1 MTLAI
6 WRSPLALIAAG
17 TSVLLLA
24 GLFSL
29 TTPARAEDVGA
40 EQVRSGEA
48 VEVAEAG
55 IEGESRVEL
64 LGEEPLARDDTAF
77 VTMGGPDGV
86 SVLRGRAAD
95 GYRWERIA
103 ELFEPSIETDLWV
116 ANSCLDPDG
125 TKMAI
130 VYAPRAFANKES
142 IFLGGAWGAIVDLH
156 DGSVTELGR
165 GYTLAYFNPGC
176 GGGTFA
182 AFTRYTEDGTTQ
194 LAAVDLSSGE
204 PRVKVDVDG
213 QVTSASTDSAGQL
226 VAVADGAVVRIDDDG
241 QTHVISESPGH
252 PFTLQIDGHDRI
264 AFLARESA
272 ERASAHLVGSRTD
285 EPVELAA
292 GALDQVGLTRTGD
305 TFFVLGDAQVREPD
319 RAGLRFVPEAD
330 PTARV
335 SSSGALVVNGASP
348 AGMRDRF
355 AAEGD
360 VRPSIDAW
368 AIHSGT
374 ALRFIVNPA
383 ADASLT
389 TSSNDEL
396 SWTSSDDPQ
405 PAAPAFLNLTP
416 LPVVETEQGTLGSPN
431 DPIEAERTCAVPRND
446 PASQAY
452 QPKPRQVQWAV
463 DRAVSGQLLE
473 QRPANWR
480 NLGMAEYTPQVM
492 FPRVALAGG
501 GSIPPQVMLGVL
513 AQESNLW
520 QASRYTAPGSTGNP
534 IIGDFYGSRP
544 SDGEPDNSIWNI
556 DFAEADCGYGV
567 GQITDGMRLAGRERP
582 NEKALPF
589 AQQRAI
595 ALDYTANIAMA
606 VRMLAQKWN
615 EVRNAG
621 MKINNGDPARV
632 ENWFFAAWTY
642 NTGFYP
648 KTSNPVDPWGVGWFN
663 NPINP
668 IYPSNRTPFLDGK
681 PSDAA
686 NPQWWPY
693 PEKVLGFAAHT
704 LDLAQTQLAD
714 EATRTYPTNYVA
726 GFTTAWWSGEGTVG
740 VENRK
745 RVKPPIDQFCSMEV
759 NRCDPKRP
767 TSPCTLAGEPRCWWH
782 ADSTWKPD
790 CDFSCGY
797 GQERFDYAGYP
808 NERDALKPELPP
820 LTRQLSFPPNCD
832 SPPSGVIVVDDVG
845 SQPAVDNCARKATSG
860 SFRFTFHTPDANGNY
875 SGKIDLHQQGGGYNG
890 HFSWS
895 HMRGDNDPFDNV
907 NDRLKITGR
916 WSLDRSLNQW
926 TRVWVH
932 LPDHA
937 GWTEQAAYTIEL
949 GNGET
954 RTRHLPQRRYT
965 NNWVSLGV
973 FNVRGVPAVS
983 LSNKVT
989 KEHRTNVD
997 DVAWDAVGFEPLSAK
1012 PKDFVVGLGDS
1023 YSSGEGAGAY
1033 AAWSD
1038 HDGDEPAI
1046 RNGCHQSANSWIHKT
1061 RLPGDTATIGE
1072 KAAVRSAALDFHFL
1086 ACSAAETQHL
1096 MPGGPGQFGLVSQLD
1111 SGYLDENTTLVTLS
1125 IGGNDMRFGDIIAAC
1140 ALGGDCR
1147 DQVLNGDSKGML
1159 DASRDRLAGEMP
1171 KRLSVLLDEIKRRA
1185 PAASIVL
1192 AGYPRLFDVGATC
1205 ILVSDVNLPWLNEVT
1220 DGLRDALRSAA
1231 SEARTPS
1238 RKVTFADPQPAFSG
1252 RTLCTAESA
1261 VTGLVFEFTPGDK
1274 PFSIGDN
1281 LVSQQSVHPNTTGTT
1296 FYRMTIEAV
1305 LAELQ
1310 SHSESPAAD

>member
-1 MTLAI
+1 MTFAI
-6 WRSPLALIAAG
+6 RSTPLALIGAG

-24 GLFSL
+24 GLVSL
-29 TTPARAEDVGA
+29 TPPARAATTEP
-40 EQVRSGEA
+40 ERPLSGET
-48 VEVAEAG
+48 VEVAEDG
-55 IEGESRVEL
+55 IETHARAEL
-64 LGEEPLARDDTAF
+64 LGEASIEQDDTAF
-77 VTMGGPDGV
+77 VTMGGPDGI
-86 SVLRGRAAD
+86 SILRGRAQD

-103 ELFEPSIETDLWV
+103 ELLEPGIDTDLWI
-116 ANSCLDPDG
+116 ANSCIDAGG

-130 VYAPRAFANKES
+130 VYAPRAFTNTEPM
-142 IFLGGAWGAIVDLH
+142 FLGGAWGAIVDLQN
-156 DGSVTELGR
+156 GSVTNLGR

-176 GGGTFA
+176 GGGALA
-182 AFTRYTEDGTTQ
+182 AFTRYPDEGTTQ
-194 LAAVDLSSGE
+194 LASVDLATGE
-204 PRVKVDVDG
+204 TRVKVEVEG
-213 QVTSASTDSAGQL
+213 QVTSASADSAGQL
-226 VAVADGAVVRIDDDG
+226 VAVADGEVVRIGVDG
-241 QTHVISESPGH
+241 QTQVISESPGH
-252 PFTLQIDGHDRI
+252 PFNLHIDGQNRI
-264 AFLARESA
+264 AFLSRDSA
-272 ERASAHLVGSRTD
+272 ERASAQLVD
-285 EPVELAA
+285 EEDPSVPVELAN
-292 GALDQVGLTRTGD
+292 GALDRVGLTSTGD
-305 TFFVLGDAQVREPD
+305 TLFVLGDVEMRET
-319 RAGLRFVPEAD
+319 GLSGIQYLPEAE
-330 PTARV
+330 PAARI
-335 SSSGALVVNGASP
+335 SSSGALALNGVSP

-355 AAEGD
+355 AADGD
-360 VRPSIDAW
+360 VRPSIVAW
-368 AIHSGT
+368 AVAART

-389 TSSNDEL
+389 SSSNDEL
-396 SWTSSDDPQ
+396 SWTSPDAPQ
-405 PAAPAFLNLTP
+405 PAAPAMLDVRP
-416 LPVVETEQGTLGSPN
+416 LPAEVIDQDELGSPH
-431 DPIEAERTCAVPRND
+431 DPVEAERTCAVPRND
-446 PASQAY
+446 PGSQAY

-473 QRPANWR
+473 TRPANWR
-480 NLGMAEYTPQVM
+480 NLGMAAYTPQVM

-501 GSIPPQVMLGVL
+501 GAIPPQVLLGVL

-544 SDGEPDNSIWNI
+544 SNGEPDNSIWNI
-556 DFAEADCGYGV
+556 TFAEADCGYGV

-582 NEKALPF
+582 NERALPF

-648 KTSNPVDPWGVGWFN
+648 ETSNPVDPWGVGWFN

-704 LDLAQTQLAD
+704 LDLPQTQMAD
-714 EATRTYPTNYVA
+714 EGTRTYPTNYVA

-745 RVKPPIDQFCSMEV
+745 RVKPPIDQFCRMEV

-782 ADSTWKPD
+782 ADSVWKPD

-808 NERDALKPELPP
+808 READSLKPELPP

-832 SPPSGVIVVDDVG
+832 SSPAGVIVVDDVTQ
-845 SQPAVDNCARKATSG
+845 QPAVDGCARKATSG
-860 SFRFTFHTPDANGNY
+860 SFRFTFHTPDANDNY

-895 HMRGDNDPFDNV
+895 HMRGDRDPFDNV

-916 WSLDRSLNQW
+916 WSLDRALNQW

-937 GWTEQAAYTIEL
+937 AWSEQAAYAIEL

-954 RTRHLPQRRYT
+954 RTRSLPQRRYK
-965 NNWVSLGV
+965 NSWVPLGV
-973 FNVRGVPAVS
+973 FNMRGVPAVS

-989 KEHRTNVD
+989 KDHRTNLD
-997 DVAWDAVGFEPLSAK
+997 DVAWDAVGFEPLAAK
-1012 PKDFVVGLGDS
+1012 PRDFVVGSVTPTPQVRVL
-1023 YSSGEGAGAY
+1023 A
-1033 AAWSD
+1033 
-1038 HDGDEPAI
+1038 H
-1046 RNGCHQSANSWIHKT
+1046 T
-1061 RLPGDTATIGE
+1061 RPGLITTATTR
-1072 KAAVRSAALDFHFL
+1072 RSATDAT
-1086 ACSAAETQHL
+1086 SPRT
-1096 MPGGPGQFGLVSQLD
+1096 PGS
-1111 SGYLDENTTLVTLS
+1111 T
-1125 IGGNDMRFGDIIAAC
+1125 RR
-1140 ALGGDCR
+1140 DCR
-1147 DQVLNGDSKGML
+1147 ATRRRSARKPRPE
-1159 DASRDRLAGEMP
+1159 APHSTSTSSRARRP
-1171 KRLSVLLDEIKRRA
+1171 KR
-1185 PAASIVL
+1185 
-1192 AGYPRLFDVGATC
+1192 
-1205 ILVSDVNLPWLNEVT
+1205 
-1220 DGLRDALRSAA
+1220 
-1231 SEARTPS
+1231 
-1238 RKVTFADPQPAFSG
+1238 
-1252 RTLCTAESA
+1252 
-1261 VTGLVFEFTPGDK
+1261 
-1274 PFSIGDN
+1274 
-1281 LVSQQSVHPNTTGTT
+1281 NT
-1296 FYRMTIEAV
+1296 
-1305 LAELQ
+1305 
-1310 SHSESPAAD
+1310 